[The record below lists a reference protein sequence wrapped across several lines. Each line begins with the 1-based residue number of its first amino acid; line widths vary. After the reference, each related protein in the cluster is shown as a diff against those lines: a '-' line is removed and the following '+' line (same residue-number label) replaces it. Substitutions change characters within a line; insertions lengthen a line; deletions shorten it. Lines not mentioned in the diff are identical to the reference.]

1 MVNQATVQ
9 RYWPDRDPVGAFGH
23 FGSPK
28 GDRFQIVGV
37 VGDVRN
43 NGLDNPTVP
52 EIYLNAA
59 IVSMN
64 PINFVVR
71 SVMPEATLV
80 PAVRRAIQSVNP
92 QQPIHEVKMMSNIV
106 AESMALKTGAASVMS
121 FFAFAALL
129 MATLGTYGVVSYSV
143 RQRTVEMGTRMA
155 LGATS
160 GDLLKL
166 VMGAGLRMA
175 AYGLAIG
182 AVAAGAGIWLL
193 ADQINPGRT
202 GVLPFAV
209 SAAIVALIALAS
221 SLFPAWRATLL
232 SPMVA
237 IRNEPSSMRLTVAQL
252 FDRGAR
258 ARSAAKICRPRPT
271 PG

>member
-1 MVNQATVQ
+1 MGIPLRRGRLLNERDNNEKLLTAVINQAAVQ

-23 FGSPK
+23 FNSPK

-37 VGDVRN
+37 VGNVRN
-43 NGLDNPTVP
+43 NGLDNPCP
-52 EIYLNAA
+52 RGLSQRA

-71 SVMPEATLV
+71 SVMPEAVLV

-92 QQPIHEVKMMSNIV
+92 QQPIHEVKMMSTIV
-106 AESMALKTGAASVMS
+106 AESMGLKTVAASVMS

-160 GDLLKL
+160 GDLLRL

-175 AYGLAIG
+175 A
-182 AVAAGAGIWLL
+182 
-193 ADQINPGRT
+193 T
-202 GVLPFAV
+202 
-209 SAAIVALIALAS
+209 
-221 SLFPAWRATLL
+221 AWRL
-232 SPMVA
+232 
-237 IRNEPSSMRLTVAQL
+237 AQ
-252 FDRGAR
+252 
-258 ARSAAKICRPRPT
+258 
-271 PG
+271 